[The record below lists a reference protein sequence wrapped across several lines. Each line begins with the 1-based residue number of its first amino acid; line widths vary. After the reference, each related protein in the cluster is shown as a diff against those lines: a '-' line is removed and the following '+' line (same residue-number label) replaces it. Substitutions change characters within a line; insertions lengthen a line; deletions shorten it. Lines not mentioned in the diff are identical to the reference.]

1 MTSTR
6 TRAFANRLTRGLL
19 AAAAASV
26 LLAAPAAAQ
35 NSGNVSMSAGTDIVS
50 QYYFRGIMQETGGLI
65 MQPFLDASISFGA
78 ASITAGTWSSLHSRG
93 DAGFGGAPESF
104 YETDFYAGI
113 GGAAGPVGL
122 DITYT
127 AYMSPRGSW
136 GTTKEVAFG
145 LSFDN
150 PVAPYA
156 TFAFETAGG
165 ADGFD
170 KGAYFE
176 LGVEPSA
183 PLEDAPV
190 SLSFPVTLGLSLN
203 DYYQYMGLGEG
214 HTEDDGHG
222 HDDEG
227 HFELHS
233 GGTFG
238 FFSIGA
244 SLGIPLNVAE
254 EFGEWGLALGVNMI
268 RLGEGAKAIDG
279 GDSSTKVIALFGLSV
294 GY

>member
-6 TRAFANRLTRGLL
+6 TRAIANRLSRGILTAGAASILL
-19 AAAAASV
+19 AS
-26 LLAAPAAAQ
+26 PAAAQ
-35 NSGNVSMSAGTDIVS
+35 NDGNISMSAGADIVN
-50 QYYFRGIMQETGGLI
+50 QYYFRGIVQETGGLI

-78 ASITAGTWSSLHSRG
+78 ASITAGTWSSLHSVG
-93 DAGFGGAPESF
+93 DEGFTGAPQSF

-113 GGAAGPVGL
+113 GGAAGPIGL

-136 GTTKEVAFG
+136 GTTKEIAFG
-145 LSFDN
+145 LSVDN

-165 ADGFD
+165 ADGYD
-170 KGAYFE
+170 KGSYLE
-176 LGVEPSA
+176 LGFEPAA
-183 PLEDAPV
+183 PLDDAPV
-190 SLSFPVTLGLSLN
+190 GLSFPVTLGLSLN
-203 DYYQYMGLGEG
+203 DYYQY
-214 HTEDDGHG
+214 TELVDDI
-222 HDDEG
+222 
-227 HFELHS
+227 FELRP

-238 FFSIGA
+238 FFSVGA
-244 SLGIPLNVAE
+244 SLGIPLNVGE

>member
-26 LLAAPAAAQ
+26 LLAGPAAAQ
-35 NSGNVSMSAGTDIVS
+35 NDGNISMSAGADIVN
-50 QYYFRGIMQETGGLI
+50 QYYFRGIVQETGGFI

-78 ASITAGTWSSLHSRG
+78 ASITAGTWSSLHSVG
-93 DAGFGGAPESF
+93 DAGFSGAPESF

-145 LSFDN
+145 LSVDN

-156 TFAFETAGG
+156 TFAFETSGG

-170 KGAYFE
+170 KGSYFE
-176 LGVEPSA
+176 LGIEPSA

-203 DYYQYMGLGEG
+203 DYYQYMALAEG
-214 HTEDDGHG
+214 HHEDDGHD

-227 HFELHS
+227 HMELHS

-244 SLGIPLNVAE
+244 SLGIPLNVGE
-254 EFGEWGLALGVNMI
+254 EYGEWGLALGVNML

>member
-6 TRAFANRLTRGLL
+6 TRAFANRLTRGML

-26 LLAAPAAAQ
+26 LLAGPAAAQ
-35 NSGNVSMSAGTDIVS
+35 NSGNVSMSAGADIVNK
-50 QYYFRGIMQETGGLI
+50 YYFRGIVQETGGFI

-78 ASITAGTWSSLHSRG
+78 ASITAGTWSSLHSVG
-93 DAGFGGAPESF
+93 DEGFAGAPQSF

-145 LSFDN
+145 LSIDN

-170 KGAYFE
+170 KGGYFE
-176 LGVEPSA
+176 LGIEPSA
-183 PLEDAPV
+183 PIEDAPV

-203 DYYQYMGLGEG
+203 DYYQYMGLADG
-214 HTEDDGHG
+214 HTEDDGHDHDEPG
-222 HDDEG
+222 HL
-227 HFELHS
+227 ELHS

-244 SLGIPLNVAE
+244 SLGIPLNVGE
-254 EFGEWGLALGVNMI
+254 EFGEWGLALGVNML

-279 GDSSTKVIALFGLSV
+279 GDSGTKVIALFGLSV